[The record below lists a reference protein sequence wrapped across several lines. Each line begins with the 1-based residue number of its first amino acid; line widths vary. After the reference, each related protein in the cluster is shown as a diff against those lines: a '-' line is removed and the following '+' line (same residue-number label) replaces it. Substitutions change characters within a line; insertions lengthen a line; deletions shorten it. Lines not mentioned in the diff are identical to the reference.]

1 MRKVTALVSGIVLV
15 VGFGVAQG
23 TGNRTLGG
31 IILAI
36 GAAYCVVQWWKLAGP
51 MRAGLSLGVFAVA
64 FVASHPLGK
73 LIGSWPSVILVACV
87 TAVSAYLMTKPRSGL
102 VEIS

>member
-1 MRKVTALVSGIVLV
+1 M

-36 GAAYCVVQWWKLAGP
+36 GAAMCVIWWWKVAGP
-51 MRAGLSLGVFAVA
+51 VRAGLSLAVFAA
-64 FVASHPLGK
+64 SFVVSHPLGK
-73 LIGSWPSVILVACV
+73 LIGAWPSVILVA
-87 TAVSAYLMTKPRSGL
+87 TVSALSAYFLTKPRSGL
-102 VEIS
+102 VDIS